1 MSETEELSSTFELES
16 IAQEELKKRAREK
29 AARAQAASLQ
39 KLQESPE
46 VTPVVE
52 QPAEKPMPKPT
63 PKPEVQ
69 PSIKK
74 QTSKKPKRQTSSG
87 DKTTRELVR
96 KHTAERKALEKS
108 ISDLSKKRDRDV
120 RDLMEKVLR
129 DHYAQVDR
137 ERAEY
142 VGVLSDLK
150 KSLEGQTKNI
160 TTSCQQVV
168 TTAAQDEV
176 ERMVNWFHDEFMQEL
191 AKKSEQYEELRKS
204 SEKQVNKMSEE
215 SDMKSQ
221 RIMILDEKIKELA
234 LHLPKDIRDELFE
247 ELGLEHLKTPEK
259 PAKPEKVKG
268 KGMFSK
274 LSHLFK
280 RSPNKAKSKP
290 VQGKAKQV
298 KSQQKRPPAENVIAQ

>member
-39 KLQESPE
+39 KLQESPD

-52 QPAEKPMPKPT
+52 QPAEKHAPKPT
-63 PKPEVQ
+63 PKSEVQ

-96 KHTAERKALEKS
+96 KHTVERKALEKS

-150 KSLEGQTKNI
+150 KSLERRGRFGGIECN
-160 TTSCQQVV
+160 
-168 TTAAQDEV
+168 E
-176 ERMVNWFHDEFMQEL
+176 
-191 AKKSEQYEELRKS
+191 
-204 SEKQVNKMSEE
+204 
-215 SDMKSQ
+215 SQ
-221 RIMILDEKIKELA
+221 RQ
-234 LHLPKDIRDELFE
+234 R
-247 ELGLEHLKTPEK
+247 
-259 PAKPEKVKG
+259 
-268 KGMFSK
+268 
-274 LSHLFK
+274 
-280 RSPNKAKSKP
+280 
-290 VQGKAKQV
+290 
-298 KSQQKRPPAENVIAQ
+298 